1 MNTFV
6 INKYLIF
13 EFLKSFGNIILLFC
27 CLGLILNL
35 FEEIN
40 YFKNYEVGILL
51 PLVLSLM
58 IIPSILINLLPFI
71 LFLSSMWVFIKLKN
85 NRDLIALK
93 TFGFSNINFLILFSF
108 ASLFISIIILF
119 AFNPITSITVKYYED
134 IKGKYYIDKSHLAS
148 INSNAIW
155 IR

>member
-93 TFGFSNINFLILFSF
+93 TFGFSNINF
-108 ASLFISIIILF
+108 
-119 AFNPITSITVKYYED
+119 YD
-134 IKGKYYIDKSHLAS
+134 
-148 INSNAIW
+148 
-155 IR
+155 R